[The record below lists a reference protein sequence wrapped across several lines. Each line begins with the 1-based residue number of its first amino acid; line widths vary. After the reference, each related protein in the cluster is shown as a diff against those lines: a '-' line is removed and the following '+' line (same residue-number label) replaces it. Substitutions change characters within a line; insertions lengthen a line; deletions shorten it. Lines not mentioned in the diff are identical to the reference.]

1 VSARVV
7 VTGANGAIGRA
18 IVAAALVR
26 PPAEAVDSAARLEV
40 IAAVRSE
47 RAARQVPVIPAGHG
61 RLARIAYD
69 DPTSLDEALAGATAL
84 IHLPGLL
91 VERRGSSY
99 EQANVETT
107 RVAVASAVRLGLG
120 KLVLVSACGADAR
133 SANRFFQSKGIA
145 EQVVRDAGVPFTI
158 LRAPLVLGPGTEGSR
173 ALARDSAR
181 SSVRLPAGGRTL
193 HQPLDV
199 EDLAE
204 AALHAAL
211 DPDTARDRA
220 LDLVG
225 PESLRYRELVARA
238 AALQGHDIH
247 IRSVPAGPLRALLA
261 LRRRLLGPGF
271 DPDALEVLLTD
282 TRLDAGEAAAA
293 VAGLRIHPT
302 PLDVTM
308 RRGLELEEKR

>member
-1 VSARVV
+1 MSARIA
-7 VTGANGAIGRA
+7 VTGANGAVGRA
-18 IVAAALVR
+18 IVHASL
-26 PPAEAVDSAARLEV
+26 ARLPSEGV
-40 IAAVRSE
+40 DAATSLEIVAAVRSE
-47 RAARQVPVIPAGHG
+47 RAAGQVPPIPAGRG

-69 DPTSLDEALAGATAL
+69 DPASLDTALAAATAL

-107 RVAVASAVRLGLG
+107 RVAVASAVRLGLT

-133 SANRFFQSKGIA
+133 SSNRFFKSKGIA
-145 EQVVRDAGVPFTI
+145 EQVVRDAGIPYTI
-158 LRAPLVLGPGTEGSR
+158 LRAPLVLGSDTEGSR

-181 SSVRLPAGGRTL
+181 PSVRLLAGGRTL

-199 EDLAE
+199 ADLAK

-211 DPDTARDRA
+211 DPNAARDRA

-238 AALQGHDIH
+238 AALQGHGVR
-247 IRSVPAGPLRALLA
+247 IRSVPAAPLRALLA

-282 TRLDAGEAAAA
+282 TRVDAGVAAAA
-293 VAGLRIHPT
+293 AAALRIRPT
-302 PLDVTM
+302 PLDATI
-308 RRGLELEEKR
+308 RRGLELEEKG